1 MANQNQNNKR
11 RKKIRQEWNPHWS
24 IKLIYTLG
32 STLLSA
38 AKIAVG
44 AAATVLLICLI
55 SGVVFMGALA
65 EYLQNDILK
74 EAQNWSYEDYDV
86 EKTSYVHYVDNDGN
100 IQLLQQIYTTTD
112 RQPATWDEIPKAL
125 IDATVAIEDKRFY
138 EHQGVDWITT
148 IKACANMFFGGDS
161 QFGGSTI
168 TQQLVKNTTDEKS
181 ITVQRKVMEIF
192 RAQLLEKEYDKD
204 VIMKEYLNRIYLGK
218 GCYGVKSAA
227 AAYFGKELQSL
238 TVAECASLIS
248 ITNNPSMFNPYS
260 TSVYLYKGEM
270 RNGEQRNRYRQES
283 VLNEMLNQGYLTDE
297 EYIEAF
303 NQPLVFK
310 DGIADEDRWAECDS
324 CGYGGTVST
333 FVHEGDLYFCPRCGS
348 QTSVSLNASQHI
360 YSWFV
365 DTVILDVAADM
376 ALQDGFVWD
385 DMDQTARNYY
395 LEKIQ
400 KGGYHIYTTLDLDV
414 QNQVDAIYTDLNNIP
429 TTRSTQQLQSGIV
442 VIDNSTGDIVALA
455 GGVGEKN
462 DFFAYNKATQAK
474 LQTGSAQKPLSV
486 YAPAFEK
493 GGYSPATV
501 IRDMPLSY
509 DGGAFPKNDSR
520 VYSYSKTI
528 FNGIVSSVNTIAANT
543 LNQIG
548 TDYSFSFAKYNF
560 GQNYLVDRY
569 VSSSGMNMSDIAISP
584 LALGAL
590 TVGSTVR
597 EMSAAYATFSNNGVY
612 RTARTYTKVYNSD
625 GEIVLDNKQE
635 SRQILSEKTVNYINY
650 CLYNAANNGTG
661 TAAVFPG
668 QNIAGKT
675 GTTSS
680 NRDRW
685 FCGYTKYYTAAVWCG
700 YNQPEQIYLT
710 NNYANPAARLWKMV
724 MQPIHN
730 GLPQVGLYNGN
741 AFRNVSVC
749 LDSGLQASGACGSD
763 VRGIARVVSVN
774 CYPEDVPNGVCTKH
788 VQVDYCVT
796 GGGVATEYC
805 RMSPDAVIETRSLVK
820 LTPDEVNDIRAGLR
834 VGLEDIYGSDS
845 YVYYVDSYGN
855 PLVWTGFSGYANN
868 TEGTPYLCC
877 PLHNQDTILNYP
889 PDLDYGFEDGSSN
902 IIYPDDNND
911 FNFDFG
917 NNGGF
922 DNGYNG
928 GITGGDQFYGD
939 YSGNGD
945 VFF

>member
-1 MANQNQNNKR
+1 MANQEQNNRR
-11 RKKIRQEWNPHWS
+11 RKKIRQEWNPHWT
-24 IKLIYTLG
+24 IKLAYTVW
-32 STLLSA
+32 STLLSVL
-38 AKIAVG
+38 KIAIG
-44 AAATVLLICLI
+44 AAGTVALILLI
-55 SGVVFMGALA
+55 SGMVFVGALA

-74 EAQNWSYEDYDV
+74 EAQNWSYEDYDI
-86 EKTSYVHYVDNDGN
+86 EKTSYVHYVDGDGN

-112 RQPATWDEIPKAL
+112 RQPATWDEIPQAL
-125 IDATVAIEDKRFY
+125 VDATVAIEDKRFY

-148 IKACANMFFGGDS
+148 VKACANMFFGGDS

-227 AAYFGKELQSL
+227 AAYFGKELRNL

-248 ITNNPSMFNPYS
+248 ITNNPSLFNPYS
-260 TSVYLYKGEM
+260 TSVYMYKGEM
-270 RNGEQRNRYRQES
+270 RNGQQRNRYRQES
-283 VLNEMLNQGYLTDE
+283 VLAEMLNQGYLTEE
-297 EYIEAF
+297 EYLAAY

-310 DGIADEDRWAECDS
+310 DGIDDEDRWASCDHCS
-324 CGYGGTVST
+324 YGGNVST
-333 FVHEGDLYFCPRCGS
+333 FTNQGGLYYCPRCGN
-348 QTSVSLNASQHI
+348 QTSVSLNASQYV

-376 ALQDGFVWD
+376 ALQDGFIWD

-400 KGGYHIYTTLDLDV
+400 KGGYHIYTTLDMDV

-455 GGVGEKN
+455 GGVGEKT

-474 LQTGSAQKPLSV
+474 LQTGSVQKPLSV
-486 YAPAFEK
+486 YAPAFET
-493 GGYSPATV
+493 GNYSPATV
-501 IRDMPLSY
+501 IKDLPLTY
-509 DGGAFPKNDSR
+509 NGGAFPKNDSR
-520 VYSYSKTI
+520 TYGYSKTI
-528 FNGIVSSVNTIAANT
+528 FQGITSSINTISANT
-543 LNQIG
+543 LNAIG
-548 TDYSFSFAKYNF
+548 TDYGFSFAKYNF
-560 GQNYLVDRY
+560 GQNYLVDQY
-569 VSSSGMNMSDIAISP
+569 VSSNGTVMSDIAVSP

-597 EMSAAYATFSNNGVY
+597 EMSAAYATFANDGIY
-612 RTARTYTKVYNSD
+612 RQARTYTKVYDSEGNV
-625 GEIVLDNKQE
+625 VLDNQQE
-635 SRQILSEKTVNYINY
+635 SRTILSEKTVNYMNY

-685 FCGYTKYYTAAVWCG
+685 FVGYTKYYTAAVWCG

-710 NNYANPAARLWKMV
+710 NNYSNPAARLWKMV

-741 AFRNVSVC
+741 AFTNVSIC
-749 LDSGLQASGACGSD
+749 LDSGKIATAACYSD
-763 VRGIARVVSVN
+763 ARGIDRVVSVN
-774 CYPEDVPNGVCTKH
+774 CYPEDVPNGYCTKH
-788 VQVDYCVT
+788 ITMDYCVT

-805 RMSPDAVIETRSLVK
+805 YMDPTAIIESRSLVM
-820 LTPDEVNDIRAGLR
+820 LNQSEVNDIISGLR
-834 VGLEDIYGSDS
+834 VGLDATYGNDG
-845 YVYYVDSYGN
+845 YVYYTDNYGN
-855 PLVWTGFSGYANN
+855 PITWTGFSGFATNLV
-868 TEGTPYLCC
+868 GTPYLTCQIHTRDSIFNL
-877 PLHNQDTILNYP
+877 PTTP
-889 PDLDYGFEDGSSN
+889 EDGLLDWGDGSV
-902 IIYPDDNND
+902 IYPDDNSGYD
-911 FNFDFG
+911 YGFG
-917 NNGGF
+917 NGN
-922 DNGYNG
+922 DY
-928 GITGGDQFYGD
+928 TGGDSFYGD
-939 YSGNGD
+939 YFGNGD

>member
-1 MANQNQNNKR
+1 MANQNQNNRR
-11 RKKIRQEWNPHWS
+11 RKKIRQEWNPHWT
-24 IKLIYTLG
+24 IKLVYTLG
-32 STLLSA
+32 STLFSA
-38 AKIAVG
+38 AKIALG

-65 EYLQNDILK
+65 EYLQNDVLK
-74 EAQNWSYEDYDV
+74 EAQNWSYEDYDI

-148 IKACANMFFGGDS
+148 VKACANMFFGGDS

-248 ITNNPSMFNPYS
+248 ITNNPSLFNPYS
-260 TSVYLYKGEM
+260 TSVYMYKGEM
-270 RNGEQRNRYRQES
+270 RDGAGRNRYRQES

-297 EYIEAF
+297 EYIKAY

-310 DGIADEDRWAECDS
+310 DGIADEDRWAVCDH

-333 FVHEGDLYFCPRCGS
+333 YAHEGDLYFCPRCGS

-365 DTVILDVAADM
+365 DTVILDVASDL
-376 ALQDGFVWD
+376 ALKDGFVWD
-385 DMDQTARNYY
+385 DMDQTSRNYY

-474 LQTGSAQKPLSV
+474 LQTGSSQKPLSV

-501 IRDMPLSY
+501 IRDMPLTY
-509 DGGAFPKNDSR
+509 NGGAWPKNDSR
-520 VYSYSKTI
+520 VYGYSKTI
-528 FNGIVSSVNTIAANT
+528 FQGITSSINAVAANT

-560 GQNYLVDRY
+560 GQNYLVDSY

-597 EMSAAYATFSNNGVY
+597 EMSTAYATFANDGVY

-635 SRQILSEKTVNYINY
+635 SRQILSEKTVNYVNY

-685 FCGYTKYYTAAVWCG
+685 FCGFTKYYTAAVWCG

-749 LDSGLQASGACGSD
+749 LDSGMLATAACSSD
-763 VRGIARVVSVN
+763 IRGIGRVSNVN
-774 CYPEDVPNGVCTKH
+774 CYPEDVPAGVCNKH

-796 GGGVATEYC
+796 GGGVATEMC
-805 RMSPDAVIETRSLVK
+805 RMFPDAIIETRSLVK
-820 LTPDEVNDIRAGLR
+820 LTPAEVNDISAALR
-834 VGLEDIYGSDS
+834 VGLEDVYGSDS
-845 YVYYVDSYGN
+845 YVYYVDEYGN

-868 TEGTPYLCC
+868 TAGTPYLTCQ
-877 PLHNQDTILNYP
+877 LHTQENFQNILPN
-889 PDLDYGFEDGSSN
+889 PDFGFEDGSGN
-902 IIYPDDNND
+902 IIYPDDDNS
-911 FNFDFG
+911 FDFG
-917 NNGGF
+917 YDYGPNNGG
-922 DNGYNG
+922 
-928 GITGGDQFYGD
+928 IIQGGDNYYGD

>member
-1 MANQNQNNKR
+1 MGNENSKR
-11 RKKIRQEWNPHWS
+11 RGKRIRQQWNPHWLL
-24 IKLIYTLG
+24 KLFYLLG
-32 STLLSA
+32 SVSWSA
-38 AKIAVG
+38 FKIAIG
-44 AAATVLLICLI
+44 AAATVGLICLI
-55 SGVVFMGALA
+55 SGVVFVGALA
-65 EYLQNDILK
+65 GYLQNDILR
-74 EAQNWSYEDYDV
+74 EAANWSYEDYDI
-86 EKTSYVHYVDNDGN
+86 EKTSYVHYVDNEGN

-112 RQPATWDEIPKAL
+112 RQPASWEEIPKAL
-125 IDATVAIEDKRFY
+125 VDATVAIEDKRFY

-148 IKACANMFFGGDS
+148 VKACANMFFGGDS

-248 ITNNPSMFNPYS
+248 ITNNPSLFNPYS
-260 TSVYLYKGEM
+260 TSVYMYKGEV
-270 RNGEQRNRYRQES
+270 RTGAERNRYRQMN
-283 VLNEMLNQGYLTDE
+283 VLNEMLNQGYLTDD
-297 EYIEAF
+297 EYINAV

-310 DGIADEDRWAECDS
+310 DGIDEQDRWAVCDHCAYS
-324 CGYGGTVST
+324 GTVSSFT
-333 FVHEGDLYFCPRCGS
+333 HERNLYFCPRCGS

-365 DTVILDVAADM
+365 DTVILDVACDM
-376 ALQDGFVWD
+376 AAQDGFIWD
-385 DMDQTARNYY
+385 NMDQAAKNYY
-395 LEKIQ
+395 LEKLQ
-400 KGGYHIYTTLDLDV
+400 KGGYHIYTTLDMDV

-442 VIDNSTGDIVALA
+442 IIDNSTGDIVALS

-474 LQTGSAQKPLSV
+474 LQTGSSEKPLSV

-493 GGYSPATV
+493 GGFSPATV
-501 IRDMPLSY
+501 VKDMPLTY

-548 TDYSFSFAKYNF
+548 TDYSYSFAKYNF

-569 VSSSGMNMSDIAISP
+569 VSTSGMSMSDIAVAP

-597 EMSAAYATFSNNGVY
+597 EMSTAYATFANDGIY

-635 SRQILSEKTVNYINY
+635 SRRILSDKTVNYMNY

-700 YNQPEQIYLT
+700 YNQPEQINLT
-710 NNYANPAARLWKMV
+710 GNYANPAARLWRMV

-730 GLPQVGLYNGN
+730 GLPIVGLYNGN
-741 AFRNVSVC
+741 AFRNVSIC
-749 LDSGLQASGACGSD
+749 LDSGMLATAACSAD
-763 VRGIARVVSVN
+763 ARGLGRVSNTN
-774 CYPEDVPNGVCTKH
+774 CYPEDVPYGTCTKH
-788 VQVDYCVT
+788 IQMDYCVT
-796 GGGVATEYC
+796 GGGVATEFC
-805 RMSPDAVIETRSLVK
+805 RMFPDSVVESRSLVK
-820 LTPDEVNDIRAGLR
+820 LTPEEVNEIRAGLR
-834 VGLEDIYGSDS
+834 VGLEDAFGGDG
-845 YVYYVDSYGN
+845 YVYYVDAFGN
-855 PLVWTGFSGYANN
+855 PLPWNGFSGLIDNP
-868 TEGTPYLCC
+868 TGSPYITC
-877 PLHNQDTILNYP
+877 PLHSQDAFMNNLPNQMP
-889 PDLDYGFEDGSSN
+889 GFGDENNGN
-902 IIYPDDNND
+902 FIYPDDYNYSNDNNYVYEY
-911 FNFDFG
+911 
-917 NNGGF
+917 GGTGT
-922 DNGYNG
+922 DGY
-928 GITGGDQFYGD
+928 YGAVSED
-939 YSGNGD
+939 GD
-945 VFF
+945 VLF